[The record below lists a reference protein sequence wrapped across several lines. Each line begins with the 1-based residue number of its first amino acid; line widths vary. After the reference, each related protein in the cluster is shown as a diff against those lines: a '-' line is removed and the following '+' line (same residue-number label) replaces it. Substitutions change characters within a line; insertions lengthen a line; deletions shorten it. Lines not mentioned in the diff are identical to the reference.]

1 MEDRNLTV
9 KVIERDVERCKFLSK
24 SLKSTIVLH
33 GDGSDRTLLE
43 EENIKDM
50 DVFAAVSNNEELNI
64 MASLLAKRLGVKKII
79 TIVNRTDYIPLAHSL
94 GIEVVLSPRL
104 ITASSILRY
113 IRKAD
118 VLYLTTIA
126 EDMAEIIEVVVSKK
140 SLLKNVAIK
149 DANIPKTVLIGG
161 IIRENDIIIPTG
173 EDCIYEGDRL
183 IIFTLREGIKDIE
196 KIL

>member
-1 MEDRNLTV
+1 
-9 KVIERDVERCKFLSK
+9 
-24 SLKSTIVLH
+24 
-33 GDGSDRTLLE
+33 
-43 EENIKDM
+43 
-50 DVFAAVSNNEELNI
+50 
-64 MASLLAKRLGVKKII
+64 GVKKII

-149 DANIPKTVLIGG
+149 DACALKYGIPKWL
-161 IIRENDIIIPTG
+161 
-173 EDCIYEGDRL
+173 
-183 IIFTLREGIKDIE
+183 
-196 KIL
+196 KISPVRA